1 MTIGNYIPPINL
13 AKVASSVRKSNEQAK
28 ARDLSTKD
36 SVRADKLSQEAYTLD
51 IATGTAAD
59 SVSEMKIDSVEQA
72 NQLTG
77 KVASMIRQNPIE
89 AGNVHSD
96 LHSGMKFRI
105 LG

>member
-13 AKVASSVRKSNEQAK
+13 AKVLSSVRKNNEQTK
-28 ARDLSTKD
+28 ARDLPSKD
-36 SVRADKLSQEAYTLD
+36 AVRADKFSQGAYTLD
-51 IATGTAAD
+51 MATETDAN

-72 NQLTG
+72 DQLAE
-77 KVASMIRQNPIE
+77 KVAGMIRQNPVE

-96 LHSGMKFRI
+96 IHSGMKFKI